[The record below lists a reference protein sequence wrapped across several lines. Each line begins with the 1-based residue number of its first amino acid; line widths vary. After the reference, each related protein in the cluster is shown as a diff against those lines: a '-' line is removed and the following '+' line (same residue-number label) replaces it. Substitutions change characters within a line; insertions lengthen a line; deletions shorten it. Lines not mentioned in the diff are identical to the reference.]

1 MVTSVDEGSKD
12 DALLAIQK
20 FTEAFAIVVYLKL
33 ILLSD
38 FQPINHQLW
47 KVIVGAFLAFRDL
60 FTV

>member
-1 MVTSVDEGSKD
+1 MELCVSDVAQGMVTSGDEGSKD

-38 FQPINHQLW
+38 FQPINHQL
-47 KVIVGAFLAFRDL
+47 
-60 FTV
+60 